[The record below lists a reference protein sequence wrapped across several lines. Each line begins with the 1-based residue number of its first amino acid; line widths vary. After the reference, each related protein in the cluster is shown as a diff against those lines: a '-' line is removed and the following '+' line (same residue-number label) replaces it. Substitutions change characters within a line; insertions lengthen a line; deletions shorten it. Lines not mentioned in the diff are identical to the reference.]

1 MYKFHL
7 GFFNWDILLLS
18 HCFCLILW
26 VWEDNLKFAGMNKQ
40 LEINYLKP
48 ADLLGYIASTICS
61 EKPFSR
67 LEKAIKFTL
76 LYKVLCS

>member
-1 MYKFHL
+1 M
-7 GFFNWDILLLS
+7 
-18 HCFCLILW
+18 LW
-26 VWEDNLKFAGMNKQ
+26 VWEDNLKFAGMKKQ

-48 ADLLGYIASTICS
+48 ADLLGDIASTICS
-61 EKPFSR
+61 EKPFFSR